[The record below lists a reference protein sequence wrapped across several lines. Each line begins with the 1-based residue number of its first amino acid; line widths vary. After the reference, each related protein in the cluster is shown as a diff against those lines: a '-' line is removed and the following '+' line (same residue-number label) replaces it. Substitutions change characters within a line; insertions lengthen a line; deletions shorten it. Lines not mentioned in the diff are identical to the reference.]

1 MRTLLVPVE
10 ASVQVDR
17 TLEVAGLV
25 ARSFGSLV
33 EGFPLR
39 SPGMAGIGWDPE
51 SLVTIDP
58 HHWDESQTTAEAK
71 ARFVAFMREQ
81 GLAEDGPGPSEAAR
95 WRWAHDRTEGD
106 GFLGAYGRGFDLTV
120 VGQPG
125 TEPGAS
131 TISTLESALF
141 DSGGPILIAPPRFVT
156 QLGESIAIAWN
167 GSTETSRT
175 IAFAM
180 PFLRRARR
188 VLLLADDGA
197 LGHEPTGETIRLRLL
212 RNGVPAALK
221 PLPEARI
228 RSGEAILREAEEA
241 GCDLLVKG
249 AYTQSR
255 IRQMIFGGATQH
267 ILAKARM
274 PVLMAH

>member
-10 ASVQVDR
+10 PSIHAER
-17 TLEVAGLV
+17 ILELAGLV
-25 ARSFGSLV
+25 AGAFGSLI

-39 SPGMAGIGWDPE
+39 SFGMSAIGWDPE
-51 SLVTIDP
+51 SLITVDP
-58 HHWDESQTTAEAK
+58 THWNESQTAAEAK
-71 ARFVAFMREQ
+71 AKFVAFMRAK
-81 GLAEDGPGPSEAAR
+81 GIAEDGPGPGEAAR
-95 WRWAHDRTEGD
+95 WRWAHDRPEGD
-106 GFLGAYGRGFDLTV
+106 GFLGSYGRGFDLTV

-125 TEPGAS
+125 SEPGAS

-141 DSGGPILIAPPRFVT
+141 ESGGPILIAPPRPVAQF
-156 QLGESIAIAWN
+156 GETVAIAWN
-167 GSTETSRT
+167 GSTETART

-180 PFLRRARR
+180 PFLQRARR

-197 LGHEPTGETIRLRLL
+197 LGHAPSGEAIRLRLV
-212 RNGVPAALK
+212 RNGVPADLK
-221 PLPEARI
+221 LLPEARI
-228 RSGEAILREAEEA
+228 RSGEAILREAESA